1 MKKPFTIIAFIA
13 VSFIFINCSKSD
25 PLGILDSLDAIEC
38 ANKLS
43 KIIDDD
49 SDDCTEL
56 LKLINELENSCG
68 SFLSEENKKSIA
80 ELRESCEAN

>member
-38 ANKLS
+38 ANKLA
-43 KIIDDD
+43 KIQDDD
-49 SDDCTEL
+49 SDDCEEVE
-56 LKLINELENSCG
+56 KVIKEIEKSCG
-68 SFLSEENKKSIA
+68 NFLTEENKADIA
-80 ELRESCEAN
+80 TLRDACNN